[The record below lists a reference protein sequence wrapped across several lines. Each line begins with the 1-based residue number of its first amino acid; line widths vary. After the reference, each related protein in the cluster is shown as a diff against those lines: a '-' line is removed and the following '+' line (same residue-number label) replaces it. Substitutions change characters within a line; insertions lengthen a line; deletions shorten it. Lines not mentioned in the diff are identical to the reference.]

1 MSPDTPPEGGGLR
14 RETLAVHS
22 GRPSEGP
29 LSPPVVLAANYRTYG
44 YAREDGTPT
53 WAALEAALGELEG
66 GVTVAF
72 STGMAAA
79 GAVLEPLPVGARV
92 VGPAV
97 GYTGVRMLLRE
108 RATAGRIELVEAD
121 MTDTAAVLGEC
132 AGAALLWVETPTNPL
147 IGVAELD
154 RLIEGAHAAG
164 AEVAVDATFATPLLQ
179 RPLEL
184 GADAVVHSA
193 TKYISGH
200 SDLMLG
206 VVSTRSEER
215 ADALRHTRG
224 STGAAPGALEA
235 FLALRGL
242 RTLGV
247 RLERAQATAA
257 VLAER
262 LAAHPAVT
270 TVHYPGLPT
279 DPGHERARRL
289 MDGFGAMLAFEV
301 DGGAEAAQAVADRV
315 RVIVHATSLG
325 GVETLMERR
334 ARYPDEV
341 APEALLRVSVGIE
354 HVEDLWADLEQALG
368 S

>member
-1 MSPDTPPEGGGLR
+1 VRRDTI
-14 RETLAVHS
+14 AVHA

-44 YAREDGTPT
+44 YAREDGNPT
-53 WAALEAALGELEG
+53 WAALESAIAELEG
-66 GVTVAF
+66 GGESVAF

-79 GAVLEPLPVGARV
+79 SAVLEPLPVGARV

-97 GYTGVRMLLRE
+97 GYTGVRLLLRE
-108 RATAGRIELVEAD
+108 RAAAGRIALVEAD
-121 MTDTAAVLGEC
+121 MTDTEAVLREC
-132 AGAALLWVETPTNPL
+132 AGAALLWTETPTNPL
-147 IGVAELD
+147 VGVAELD
-154 RLIEGAHAAG
+154 RLIDGAHAAG
-164 AEVAVDATFATPLLQ
+164 AAVAVDSTFATPLLQ

-184 GADAVVHSA
+184 GADVVIHSA
-193 TKYISGH
+193 TKFISGH

-206 VVSTRSEER
+206 IASTRDPER
-215 ADALRHTRG
+215 ATALRHTRG
-224 STGAAPGALEA
+224 STGAAPGSLEA

-242 RTLGV
+242 RTLAV
-247 RLERAQATAA
+247 RLERAQLSAM

-262 LAAHPAVT
+262 LAGHPVVT
-270 TVHYPGLPT
+270 AIHYPGLES
-279 DPGHERARRL
+279 DPFHQRAARL

-301 DGGAEAAQAVADRV
+301 AGGAAAAQAVAERV

-334 ARYPDEV
+334 SRYADEA

-354 HVEDLWADLEQALG
+354 DVEDLWADLEQALG
-368 S
+368 

>member
-1 MSPDTPPEGGGLR
+1 MKRDTI
-14 RETLAVHS
+14 AVHA

-29 LSPPVVLAANYRTYG
+29 LSPPVVLAANYRTHG
-44 YAREDGTPT
+44 YAREEGTPT
-53 WAALEAALGELEG
+53 WAALETAIGQLEG
-66 GVTVAF
+66 GESVAF
-72 STGMAAA
+72 STGMATAS
-79 GAVLEPLPVGARV
+79 AVLEPLPVGARV

-108 RATAGRIELVEAD
+108 RAAAGRVELVEAD
-121 MTDTAAVLGEC
+121 MTDTEAVLRAVE
-132 AGAALLWVETPTNPL
+132 GAALLWVESPTNPL
-147 IGVAELD
+147 VGVAELD
-154 RLIEGAHAAG
+154 ALIAGAHAAG
-164 AEVAVDATFATPLLQ
+164 AAVAVDATFATPLLQ

-184 GADAVVHSA
+184 GADVVMHSA
-193 TKYISGH
+193 TKFISGH

-206 VVSTRSEER
+206 IASTRDAER
-215 ADALRHTRG
+215 AAALRHTRG

-242 RTLGV
+242 RTLAV
-247 RLERAQATAA
+247 RLERAQLSAA

-270 TVHYPGLPT
+270 AIHYPGLPS
-279 DPGHERARRL
+279 DPFHDRATRL

-301 DGGAEAAQAVADRV
+301 AGGAEAAQAVAERV

-334 ARYPDEV
+334 SRYPDEA

-354 HVEDLWADLEQALG
+354 DVDDLWADLEQALG
-368 S
+368 AA

>member
-1 MSPDTPPEGGGLR
+1 MKRDTI
-14 RETLAVHS
+14 AVHA

-44 YAREDGTPT
+44 YTREDGSPT
-53 WAALEAALGELEG
+53 WAGLETAVAELEG
-66 GVTVAF
+66 GGESVAF

-79 GAVLEPLPVGARV
+79 SAVLEPLPVGARV

-108 RATAGRIELVEAD
+108 RAAAGRVELVEAD
-121 MTDTAAVLGEC
+121 MTDTDAVLREC
-132 AGAALLWVETPTNPL
+132 EGAALLWVETPTNPL

-154 RLIEGAHAAG
+154 RLIDGAHAAG
-164 AEVAVDATFATPLLQ
+164 AAVAVDATFATPLLQ

-206 VVSTRSEER
+206 IVSTRDEGR
-215 ADALRHTRG
+215 AATLRHTRG
-224 STGAAPGALEA
+224 STGATPGALEA

-247 RLERAQATAA
+247 RLDRAQQSAA

-270 TVHYPGLPT
+270 AIHYPGLES
-279 DPGHERARRL
+279 DPFHDRAARL

-301 DGGAEAAQAVADRV
+301 SGGADAAQAVADRV

-325 GVETLMERR
+325 GVETLIERR
-334 ARYPDEV
+334 SRYADEA

-354 HVEDLWADLEQALG
+354 DVEDLWDDLDACAGLG
-368 S
+368 VNGLH

>member
-1 MSPDTPPEGGGLR
+1 MKRDTI
-14 RETLAVHS
+14 AVHA

-44 YAREDGTPT
+44 YAREDGSPT
-53 WAALEAALGELEG
+53 WAALETAVAELEG
-66 GVTVAF
+66 GGESVAF

-79 GAVLEPLPVGARV
+79 SAVLEPLPVGARV

-108 RATAGRIELVEAD
+108 RAAAGRVELVEAD
-121 MTDTAAVLGEC
+121 MTDTEAVLREC
-132 AGAALLWVETPTNPL
+132 EGAALLWVETPTNPL
-147 IGVAELD
+147 VGVAELD
-154 RLIEGAHAAG
+154 RLIDGAHAAG
-164 AEVAVDATFATPLLQ
+164 AAVAVDATFATPLLQ

-184 GADAVVHSA
+184 GADAVIHSA

-206 VVSTRSEER
+206 IATHPRRGARGDAPPHARLDGRDAGR
-215 ADALRHTRG
+215 AGGLP
-224 STGAAPGALEA
+224 GAARPAHA
-235 FLALRGL
+235 
-242 RTLGV
+242 GV
-247 RLERAQATAA
+247 RLERAQPSAA

-270 TVHYPGLPT
+270 AIHYPGLQS
-279 DPGHERARRL
+279 DPFHDRAARL

-301 DGGAEAAQAVADRV
+301 SGGADAAQAVADRV

-325 GVETLMERR
+325 GVETLIERR
-334 ARYPDEV
+334 SRYADEA

-354 HVEDLWADLEQALG
+354 DVEDLWDDLACAL
-368 S
+368 